1 MKLFSIALVLSA
13 VCTGGVSALPKP
25 KSRTAT
31 VIDVSQI
38 RIANSSMEKA
48 RFGSLTFNS
57 KNNAS
62 KDEKKKKSLENNGMI
77 SFAREHANLAPYLV
91 IAYAVG
97 MAVKCECPIHIQSS
111 FRLSILS
118 ILSMLSI
125 HPSIHPS
132 MIRRLWYFYILLPR
146 SR

>member
-25 KSRTAT
+25 KSQTTR
-31 VIDVSQI
+31 VIDVSRI
-38 RIANSSMEKA
+38 RIVNSSDKA

-57 KNNAS
+57 NGNKNAL
-62 KDEKKKKSLENNGMI
+62 KDENKKKSFENNGVI
-77 SFAREHANLAPYLV
+77 SFAREHANVAPYLV

-111 FRLSILS
+111 CR
-118 ILSMLSI
+118 LSMLSI